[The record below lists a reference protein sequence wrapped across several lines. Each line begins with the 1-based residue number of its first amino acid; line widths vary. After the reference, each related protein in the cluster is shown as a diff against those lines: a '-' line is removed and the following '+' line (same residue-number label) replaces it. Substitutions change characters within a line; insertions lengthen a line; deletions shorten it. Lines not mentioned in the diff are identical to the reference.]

1 MSSYIVN
8 DQINTQNAFS
18 FLPQVHKPA
27 FKNSP
32 LAPSVGRR
40 KVLVLHKSLLSLS
53 PSSGCV
59 CSCTLHFCPP
69 LYMQRPLS
77 VFWHILFHMCSQCY
91 SVEQTFFLL
100 QYSFNTQTSWSD
112 MVLPCVG
119 VVKRLK
125 MIKHHDLLTPAAEG
139 NQGTHQ
145 RDVIFLFSIIQY
157 SFQAPLDFELPLPL
171 GYPIISPTIFS

>member
-1 MSSYIVN
+1 MVWGMSSYIVN
-8 DQINTQNAFS
+8 DQMNTQKAFS

-69 LYMQRPLS
+69 LYAATFKCVLT
-77 VFWHILFHMCSQCY
+77 HIISHVLTVLQCW
-91 SVEQTFFLL
+91 TDFFLL
-100 QYSFNTQTSWSD
+100 QYSFNTQPSWSD
-112 MVLPCVG
+112 MVLPRVG

-139 NQGTHQ
+139 NQGT
-145 RDVIFLFSIIQY
+145 L
-157 SFQAPLDFELPLPL
+157 
-171 GYPIISPTIFS
+171 TIKETWFF